1 MNLDEIIKSFEYVM
15 EHIRKRGDCS
25 SIMFDYQRYRKE
37 NDNIFINEGD
47 MIVEGNFLY
56 ITFTLNKIPK
66 IFKVFVRDNKLVFT
80 YEDGNTLYGTK
91 TRELE
96 LPFKVIEVVSNKVNN
111 GVIDIKV
118 KIKKDDCDGDS
129 NKSK

>member
-56 ITFTLNKIPK
+56 ITFTPNKIPK

-118 KIKKDDCDGDS
+118 KIKKGDCDDDS
-129 NKSK
+129 NKSE